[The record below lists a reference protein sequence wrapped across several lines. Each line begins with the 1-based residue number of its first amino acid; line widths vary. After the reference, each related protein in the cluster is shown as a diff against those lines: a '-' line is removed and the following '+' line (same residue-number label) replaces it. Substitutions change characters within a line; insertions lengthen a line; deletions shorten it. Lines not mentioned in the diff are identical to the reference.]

1 MEEDI
6 LIYLST
12 VMLRFFFSILLPS
25 VTPILS
31 FLFFSITLFINLYTS
46 ILLFLLPL
54 FTPKT
59 SFLFYFLITSNLLL
73 SCYSPLCKYINSN
86 NILIKHT
93 NCKINKIT
101 LKTFCK
107 HFLYKFT
114 FLDFIYLDNICFSI
128 KYFCKNNPT
137 NILESSNLIRMELN

>member
-6 LIYLST
+6 LIYLSN
-12 VMLRFFFSILLPS
+12 VVFRFFFSILLPS

-31 FLFFSITLFINLYTS
+31 FLFFSICLSHFSLIC
-46 ILLFLLPL
+46 ILPYFFFYSLCLLQ
-54 FTPKT
+54 T
-59 SFLFYFLITSNLLL
+59 SFLFYSMITSNLLL
-73 SCYSPLCKYINSN
+73 SCYSPLSKYINSN

-114 FLDFIYLDNICFSI
+114 FLDFIFLDNICFSI
-128 KYFCKNNPT
+128 KYFCKYSPT
-137 NILESSNLIRMELN
+137 NILESSNLIRRS